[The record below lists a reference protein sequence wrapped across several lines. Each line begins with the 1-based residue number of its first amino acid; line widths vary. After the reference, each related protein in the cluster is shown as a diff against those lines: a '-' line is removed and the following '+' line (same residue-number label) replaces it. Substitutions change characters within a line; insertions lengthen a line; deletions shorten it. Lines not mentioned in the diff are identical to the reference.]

1 MDELDE
7 IAEYIA
13 RDSRSAAASVVARI
27 RDASQDLATF
37 PRMGRRVPEWD
48 SDELRERIVYSY
60 RVIYR
65 IMPTQIEILSV
76 FHGARMLPRTI
87 RTRNI

>member
-13 RDSRSAAASVVARI
+13 RDSRSAAAAVVARV
-27 RDASQDLATF
+27 RDASQELATF

-48 SDELRERIVYSY
+48 SDDLRE
-60 RVIYR
+60 
-65 IMPTQIEILSV
+65 
-76 FHGARMLPRTI
+76 LPRTI
-87 RTRNI
+87 KTRTQ